1 MPLAKP
7 QARDRPERRGERGRI
22 GGTSSTHGP
31 LQVADDAVVGPGPVN
46 PGRTN
51 PERTGVV

>member
-22 GGTSSTHGP
+22 GGTRSTHGP